1 MQQWI
6 SGLGHSKTDRN
17 RTGTEPRPVPS
28 LDAIIQSDIVII
40 IAWPTPRQD
49 NRDVRPP
56 LGADVIIQFISGS
69 VLSYGQPAKPELI
82 QPQQGPLRCDSES
95 RLGLRSSNSE
105 SRLGTVIPSRTTMS
119 AIFQTSDPHWR
130 RPAARAVQGAAG
142 PRPTDADGTGGSNL
156 KPELSVTGSP
166 SVGGGC
172 ARFN

>member
-56 LGADVIIQFISGS
+56 LGADVIIQLISGS
-69 VLSYGQPAKPELI
+69 VLSYGQLAKPELI
-82 QPQQGPLRCDSES
+82 QPQRGPLRC
-95 RLGLRSSNSE
+95 NSE

-156 KPELSVTGSP
+156 KPEISVTGSP
-166 SVGGGC
+166 SIGGGC
-172 ARFN
+172 TRFN